1 MGSKLSKDNMKKGIY
16 IVPSL
21 LTTAAL
27 FFGFAS
33 ALSSFQGDFEKA
45 AWAIVAAGIFDM
57 LDGKVARLTNTTS
70 KFGVEYDSLSDLISF
85 GVAPAVL
92 AFSWALQPFGRSGWL
107 AAFLFIVCAALRLA
121 RFNVQS
127 ETVEKDKFKGLPTPG
142 GAGMIAATVLFYYYM
157 GGSGSLPEKHVTLL
171 LLVYFLA
178 FLMVSNVAYWSTKEM
193 GLDGRKPFSLLVI
206 SILVAVLVISEPQV
220 MLFVI
225 GIVYTFSGPF
235 EHMIKLMKR
244 QLRTKKVRNKEIED
258 IKA

>member
-1 MGSKLSKDNMKKGIY
+1 MKKGIY
-16 IVPSL
+16 IAPSL

-33 ALSSFQGDFEKA
+33 VLASFRGDFERA

-92 AFSWALQPFGRSGWL
+92 AYAWALEPFGRSGSL
-107 AAFLFIVCAALRLA
+107 AAFLYVACAALRLA

-157 GGSGSLPEKHVTLL
+157 GGSGAFPEKHVTLL

-193 GLDGRKPFSLLVI
+193 GLD
-206 SILVAVLVISEPQV
+206 
-220 MLFVI
+220 
-225 GIVYTFSGPF
+225 
-235 EHMIKLMKR
+235 
-244 QLRTKKVRNKEIED
+244 D
-258 IKA
+258 

>member
-1 MGSKLSKDNMKKGIY
+1 MKKGIY

-33 ALSSFQGDFEKA
+33 VLSSFQGDFEKA

-70 KFGVEYDSLSDLISF
+70 KFGVEYDSLSDLVSF
-85 GVAPAVL
+85 GVAPGVL
-92 AFSWALQPFGRSGWL
+92 AYAWALEPFGRSGSL
-107 AAFLFIVCAALRLA
+107 AAFLFLACAALRLA

-127 ETVEKDKFKGLPTPG
+127 ETVEKDKFKGLPSPG

-157 GGSGSLPEKHVTLL
+157 GGLGALPEKHITLL

-193 GLDGRKPFSLLVI
+193 GLEDRKPFSLLVI
-206 SILVAVLVISEPQV
+206 SILVVVLVVAEPQV

-225 GIVYTFSGPF
+225 GVVYTFSGPI
-235 EHMIKLMKR
+235 EHMQKLIKR
-244 QLRTKKVRNKEIED
+244 QFRPKKAGIKESEEL
-258 IKA
+258 KP

>member
-1 MGSKLSKDNMKKGIY
+1 MKKGIY

-21 LTTAAL
+21 LTTGAL
-27 FFGFAS
+27 FFGFVS
-33 ALSSFQGDFEKA
+33 VISSFQGDFKKA
-45 AWAIVAAGIFDM
+45 AWAIVLAGIFDM

-92 AFSWALQPFGRSGWL
+92 AFTWALQPFGRPGWL
-107 AAFLFIVCAALRLA
+107 AAFLYLVCAALRLA

-127 ETVEKDKFKGLPTPG
+127 ETVEKTKFRGLPTPG
-142 GAGMIAATVLFYYYM
+142 GAGMIAVTVLFYFHL
-157 GGSGSLPEKHVTLL
+157 GGSGALPGKHITLL
-171 LLVYFLA
+171 LMVYFLA

-193 GLDGRKPFSLLVI
+193 GLDDRKPFSLLVI
-206 SILVAVLVISEPQV
+206 SILVLVLIVSEPQI
-220 MLFVI
+220 MLFTI

-235 EHMIKLMKR
+235 EHMLHLLKR
-244 QLRTKKVRNKEIED
+244 QLRPKKVKDEASKD